1 MALIVSYADT
11 LTIVCVQTSQLS
23 VSQLHIDGEAV
34 DNKSLDSP
42 ASEKAVAHW
51 SLP

>member
-1 MALIVSYADT
+1 MALNVSYADT

-23 VSQLHIDGEAV
+23 VSQLYIDAEAV

-42 ASEKAVAHW
+42 VSEKTV
-51 SLP
+51 

>member
-1 MALIVSYADT
+1 MALNVSYADT

-23 VSQLHIDGEAV
+23 VSQLYIDVEAA

-42 ASEKAVAHW
+42 VSEKTV
-51 SLP
+51 